1 MPHTTT
7 STSPTV
13 SIVADAAPA
22 WITRIDPPLSV
33 CSQGPLAGLRFA
45 IKDNMDLAGVPTTAA
60 CPAFSHQPEATAT
73 VVQALLDAG
82 AALVGKH
89 FWCVTTTGGA
99 QSAYAADGIH
109 GFDYETFLAPLVQ
122 TVRLCGMHWLPPWI
136 IHGAPQLSSAEL
148 QDWVAR
154 YRDRLT
160 RYPAWLTAA

>member
-1 MPHTTT
+1 M
-7 STSPTV
+7 
-13 SIVADAAPA
+13 IAAA
-22 WITRIDPPLSV
+22 
-33 CSQGPLAGLRFA
+33 AA
-45 IKDNMDLAGVPTTAA
+45 AGVAIHDLYERYPDYDIDARAEQDALRAAELVVCQYPTYWYRP
-60 CPAFSHQPEATAT
+60 PALFQLWIEMVLTSGWAYGPG
-73 VVQALLDAG
+73 G